1 MRGPPNVSSKSS
13 PGSRTVAARG
23 GTEQAII
30 RVRRPSGA
38 LATFEAEHASIDHG
52 LVTAT
57 GRWSDDRQRQHRSY
71 SWLARQIVEIRWSRE
86 AATQ

>member
-1 MRGPPNVSSKSS
+1 MRGPPSVSSKSS

-23 GTEQAII
+23 GAEQATI

-38 LATFEAEHASIDHG
+38 VATFDAEHAFIDHG

-57 GRWSDDRQRQHRSY
+57 GRWSDDRERRRRTYTWRSRQV
-71 SWLARQIVEIRWSRE
+71 IEIRWVQE
-86 AATQ
+86 PLAA